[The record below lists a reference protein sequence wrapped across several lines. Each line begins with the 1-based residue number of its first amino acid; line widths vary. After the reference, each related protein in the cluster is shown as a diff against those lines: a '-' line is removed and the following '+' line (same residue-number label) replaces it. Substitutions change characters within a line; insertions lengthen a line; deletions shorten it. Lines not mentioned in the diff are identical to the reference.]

1 MRVRVD
7 YFAALREQRGISS
20 EEIRTECRTALEL
33 YRELSAE
40 HGFTLDPKIIRV
52 SLNDEFAPADVAIN
66 EGDSIVFIPP
76 VAGG

>member
-7 YFAALREQRGISS
+7 YFAALRELRGLSS
-20 EEIRTECRTALEL
+20 EEIQTECGTALDL
-33 YRELSAE
+33 YDELSAR

-52 SLNDEFAPADVAIN
+52 SLNDEFAPADADIK